1 MSWLPLRTLG
11 HPPSEFGSEQEV
23 ISETTTDGDSTTTVP
38 ATTKKY
44 EASKEGT
51 LELDKAQFDDWEDV
65 SADSVVLN
73 QNQDHKTKKEKR
85 S

>member
-23 ISETTTDGDSTTTVP
+23 ISETVDGDSITTVP
-38 ATTKKY
+38 TTTKKP